1 MSWCGNDNPE
11 HRVRKCNDCQAAYKK
26 ARRRIP
32 LPSVNLERAY
42 QRPRFKRTPLNDRVD
57 ALYAECAE
65 LGGCMAGPYI
75 IAYGYV
81 LAPCV
86 RCAVPVK
93 ARGWA
98 WRDNST
104 MFRGAA

>member
-1 MSWCGNDNPE
+1 MTSWYDP
-11 HRVRKCNDCQAAYKK
+11 R
-26 ARRRIP
+26 
-32 LPSVNLERAY
+32 SV
-42 QRPRFKRTPLNDRVD
+42 QRPRFQRTPLNDRVD

-65 LGGCMAGPYI
+65 LGGCMAGPTI
-75 IAYGYV
+75 QAHGY
-81 LAPCV
+81 LFAPCV

-104 MFRGAA
+104 MFRNGEAA